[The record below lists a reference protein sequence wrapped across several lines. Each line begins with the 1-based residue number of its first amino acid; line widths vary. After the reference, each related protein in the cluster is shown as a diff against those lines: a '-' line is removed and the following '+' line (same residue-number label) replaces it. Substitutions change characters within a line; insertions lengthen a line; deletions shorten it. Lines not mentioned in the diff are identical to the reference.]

1 MASKSRWFRLR
12 HNDDFQTGIREE
24 YEQHLLIANQS
35 HIAVIALV
43 VGLFN
48 GLLLIPDLI
57 LTRPGDGRLAI
68 LAVRLVYSIL
78 ILLLAYR
85 CRHNRVRTFV
95 GFSNL
100 ISIYE
105 FGAIAIYFLIMSQ
118 YQPPDFLIQ
127 AMGLIII
134 LMCVFFIPNL
144 WLNMIGLSVL
154 SIAIFLVLSRLL
166 IPELP
171 VNQFAAGAVYLSI
184 AAILCAL
191 FSHNLDKHRYLEYK
205 AKQEQIEM
213 NAKDPLTKA
222 HSRYKLSE
230 AYTTWSEYSRRHQT
244 PMTLAVFD
252 IDQFKLVNDQHG
264 HVMADVA
271 MVELVS
277 LISMQM
283 RSLDILARWGGDEF
297 VLLLPHTDLQTA
309 VFVTDRIR
317 RIIEKTRLN
326 RMIQLTCSFGLILVN
341 PDQTLDQAIGVA
353 DAMMYQAKRNG
364 GNQVYYQQIAAE
376 NS

>member
-57 LTRPGDGRLAI
+57 LTRPGDGRLEI

-144 WLNMIGLSVL
+144 WLNMIGLS
-154 SIAIFLVLSRLL
+154 
-166 IPELP
+166 E
-171 VNQFAAGAVYLSI
+171 
-184 AAILCAL
+184 
-191 FSHNLDKHRYLEYK
+191 
-205 AKQEQIEM
+205 
-213 NAKDPLTKA
+213 
-222 HSRYKLSE
+222 
-230 AYTTWSEYSRRHQT
+230 
-244 PMTLAVFD
+244 
-252 IDQFKLVNDQHG
+252 
-264 HVMADVA
+264 
-271 MVELVS
+271 
-277 LISMQM
+277 
-283 RSLDILARWGGDEF
+283 
-297 VLLLPHTDLQTA
+297 
-309 VFVTDRIR
+309 
-317 RIIEKTRLN
+317 
-326 RMIQLTCSFGLILVN
+326 
-341 PDQTLDQAIGVA
+341 IGRASWRERV
-353 DAMMYQAKRNG
+353 
-364 GNQVYYQQIAAE
+364 
-376 NS
+376 